1 MAIQPLSGVG
11 SIGPASSSGVVPGGG
26 SWSALQQEF
35 LLPETQGKAQ
45 GTQGPESLDQAVEE
59 IAVQEIPGPAGSSA
73 SSKSAPLSEAA
84 KFLSSPLVANL
95 FGGDVL
101 PPGLIDTM
109 LKRNVSVGELMVAG
123 HEAGLHAAYVGLA
136 AKISDS
142 TQKAVTQLAQASG

>member
-35 LLPETQGKAQ
+35 LLPETQG
-45 GTQGPESLDQAVEE
+45 TQGPESLEKAVEE
-59 IAVQEIPGPAGSSA
+59 IAVQEIPGPSGSSV

-95 FGGDVL
+95 LGSDVL
-101 PPGLIDTM
+101 PPGLIQPMFQHD
-109 LKRNVSVGELMVAG
+109 VSLGELMVVG
-123 HEAGLHAAYVGLA
+123 HEVALHATYVGLA
-136 AKISDS
+136 SKISDS